1 MPYLLGQRRGLA
13 ECATPSGMFVV
24 LALDHRQNLRRELV
38 PDDPDSVGHAEMV
51 AFKLAV
57 VRALAESASGV
68 LLDPEVGVAAAVA
81 EGVLP
86 GRTRLIVA
94 VEAAGDE
101 GSPDARSSRGPARR

>member
-68 LLDPEVGVAAAVA
+68 LLDPEGGVAAAPA
-81 EGVLP
+81 EGGPP
-86 GRTRLIVA
+86 GRAGPLVA
-94 VEAAGDE
+94 VG
-101 GSPDARSSRGPARR
+101 GTRARARPGGRSRPRAARR